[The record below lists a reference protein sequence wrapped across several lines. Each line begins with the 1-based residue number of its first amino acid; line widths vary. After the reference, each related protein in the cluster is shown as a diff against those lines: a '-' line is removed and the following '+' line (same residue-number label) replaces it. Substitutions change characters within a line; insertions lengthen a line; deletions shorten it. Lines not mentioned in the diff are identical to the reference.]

1 MDVSVAFMM
10 FTCKYSYL
18 AFSYTD
24 GEIEKIPNFSE
35 YLGFIYFYSASVIGP
50 TFNFINYHNFI
61 NLKGQYA
68 NLPSRLRST
77 LQELGYGIL
86 FALLTT
92 TFASRFP
99 LEELTSEEYGRRNFL
114 MKMLYLHIYTFVFR
128 FKYYSGIYQQILI
141 QFSIFNAIFNIIF
154 NTIFNTHCNTIQY
167 LLIQDGNSHRLEST
181 HQE

>member
-61 NLKGQYA
+61 NLKGQYS
-68 NLPSRLRST
+68 NLPSRLHST
-77 LQELGYGIL
+77 LKELLYGIV
-86 FALLTT
+86 FAVLTAAL
-92 TFASRFP
+92 ASRFP
-99 LEELTSEEYGRRNFL
+99 LEELISEEYSKRNFL
-114 MKMLYLHIYTFVFR
+114 AKMLYLHIYTFVFR
-128 FKYYSGIYQQILI
+128 FKYYSGSFINFIGKYYIYLYK
-141 QFSIFNAIFNIIF
+141 N
-154 NTIFNTHCNTIQY
+154 
-167 LLIQDGNSHRLEST
+167 NSYK
-181 HQE
+181 